1 MLVVVQTSAHARLE
15 AGVQPPVAAI
25 LLPGRGKEGAGS
37 SCLATKTTAC
47 LCLLR
52 LPCMLCL
59 LCREV
64 YDLLSPGFTGR
75 CTAPLLVD
83 KKARRAV

>member
-1 MLVVVQTSAHARLE
+1 LHYMSWMQTLAHVRGA
-15 AGVQPPVAAI
+15 PPVAVI
-25 LLPGRGKEGAGS
+25 LLPAEAREVLSRPALHP
-37 SCLATKTTAC
+37 CL
-47 LCLLR
+47 LCL
-52 LPCMLCL
+52 LCL

-83 KKARRAV
+83 RKARRAV

>member
-1 MLVVVQTSAHARLE
+1 V
-15 AGVQPPVAAI
+15 P
-25 LLPGRGKEGAGS
+25 
-37 SCLATKTTAC
+37 C
-47 LCLLR
+47 
-52 LPCMLCL
+52 LPCLPCL

>member
-1 MLVVVQTSAHARLE
+1 
-15 AGVQPPVAAI
+15 
-25 LLPGRGKEGAGS
+25 
-37 SCLATKTTAC
+37 
-47 LCLLR
+47 
-52 LPCMLCL
+52 MLCL